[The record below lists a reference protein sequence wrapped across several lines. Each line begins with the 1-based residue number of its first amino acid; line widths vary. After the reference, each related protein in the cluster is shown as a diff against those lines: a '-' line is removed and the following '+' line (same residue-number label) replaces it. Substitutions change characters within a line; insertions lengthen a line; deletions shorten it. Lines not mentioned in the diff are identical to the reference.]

1 MGTAYLRLNI
11 VVSGMNPANEELINN
26 IFPTIIERDKRSL
39 KRKEN
44 IGEVY
49 YTARIF
55 RGEEQNNLNTINQYL
70 SSNFDNI
77 QNNKKEF
84 PKNVFLYFS
93 NENATLQQKRQNFIR
108 IANSI
113 NNLPEYKIPFIAF
126 LSYGNI
132 NEIRQQVYEE
142 NGDDIFQDFQDKRKI
157 TIIRLMGNDD
167 EGNREINSRKILSY
181 LWEMTLILN
190 QKPFTLSKTPKAN
203 FYRIGEEVP
212 AVTINILLC
221 GFSRKGKSASVN
233 MMFDKIVTLE
243 NPSFLPVTSESM
255 EFLLPSRVNGN
266 VKGGI
271 KVTDVPGLIE
281 GTTDN
286 MNNIINLINQSIK
299 NQEDNYD
306 VINYILF
313 FLSPAPNFQNTTEFL
328 KKLNESRIKIIFII
342 NRELPRNNG
351 RPNTTKQTL
360 ISHLRGLGFN
370 NLVRNNGENIL
381 EVDLIRGVEGRTNEI
396 FRYIYNDFR
405 NSNPIDDNVIHE
417 INNLPNQEMFSYLH
431 NNFEIFSQISS
442 VEDIIERGNRRANA
456 IIAST
461 IPLIIGA
468 GFIPIPLVDI
478 PIILFL
484 IALMLIG
491 IFKVYGFNISIEVF
505 RNFFTH
511 YNEGRIIQD
520 LASNQGA
527 VSEILNWLSSN
538 FDNANDE
545 NVKFIITQL
554 IEILKIRIAMTAVTG
569 VLDFI
574 PVIGFIIGGIFNGI
588 VNSPFIYS
596 IGKKA
601 KKYLTDKIR
610 NSGGRQNVLNII
622 EGYRDSISL
631 LQSLSNRN
639 NWTRK
644 IHILDS

>member
-190 QKPFTLSKTPKAN
+190 QKPFALSKTPKAN

-233 MMFDKIVTLE
+233 MMFDKIVTLK
-243 NPSFLPVTSESM
+243 NSKFSS
-255 EFLLPSRVNGN
+255 GN
-266 VKGGI
+266 
-271 KVTDVPGLIE
+271 
-281 GTTDN
+281 
-286 MNNIINLINQSIK
+286 
-299 NQEDNYD
+299 
-306 VINYILF
+306 
-313 FLSPAPNFQNTTEFL
+313 
-328 KKLNESRIKIIFII
+328 
-342 NRELPRNNG
+342 
-351 RPNTTKQTL
+351 
-360 ISHLRGLGFN
+360 
-370 NLVRNNGENIL
+370 
-381 EVDLIRGVEGRTNEI
+381 IRK
-396 FRYIYNDFR
+396 Y
-405 NSNPIDDNVIHE
+405 
-417 INNLPNQEMFSYLH
+417 
-431 NNFEIFSQISS
+431 
-442 VEDIIERGNRRANA
+442 
-456 IIAST
+456 
-461 IPLIIGA
+461 
-468 GFIPIPLVDI
+468 
-478 PIILFL
+478 
-484 IALMLIG
+484 G
-491 IFKVYGFNISIEVF
+491 IFTS
-505 RNFFTH
+505 
-511 YNEGRIIQD
+511 
-520 LASNQGA
+520 
-527 VSEILNWLSSN
+527 
-538 FDNANDE
+538 
-545 NVKFIITQL
+545 
-554 IEILKIRIAMTAVTG
+554 
-569 VLDFI
+569 
-574 PVIGFIIGGIFNGI
+574 
-588 VNSPFIYS
+588 
-596 IGKKA
+596 
-601 KKYLTDKIR
+601 
-610 NSGGRQNVLNII
+610 
-622 EGYRDSISL
+622 
-631 LQSLSNRN
+631 
-639 NWTRK
+639 
-644 IHILDS
+644 